1 MPEPPLPGYD
11 VNQRFDTEFLLR
23 QFLTNEELDAKARKQ
38 LPPLDEPRPTGSM
51 GDRAR
56 AIVNGQIAAGLRP
69 NAVVDSSGNPLPEPR
84 FTTLPVAPRPGV
96 LNPAPAANGAI
107 QPKPFRPNDPQPEG
121 RFYLFGGSSI
131 GDRGLQQGFAQ
142 TIGALTDADIAE
154 IANLYE
160 QGAYKPEGDFNLGFQ
175 EALQKARTGGRIV
188 LIWDPAQRRYVYVSA
203 TYAALLQAAQG
214 VAGDFHL
221 LDGSRP
227 GIELPGA
234 QGLPSGFVDVPS
246 RDPILDA
253 GRGIIG
259 GIINPGGG
267 EPSNPGI
274 TPTKPILPPKP
285 GKDDKGNIVQPGG
298 FLDELFRRN
307 PADP

>member
-11 VNQRFDTEFLLR
+11 PNQKFETEFFLR
-23 QFLTNEELDAKARKQ
+23 QFLTPAELDAKAREQ

-69 NAVVDSSGNPLPEPR
+69 NALVDSSGAPLPSLVKVP
-84 FTTLPVAPRPGV
+84 FSSAVQGSVIGA
-96 LNPAPAANGAI
+96 APAANGAI
-107 QPKPFRPNDPQPEG
+107 QPKPFRPAPSQPPSDVQLYQ
-121 RFYLFGGSSI
+121 RVPS
-131 GDRGLQQGFAQ
+131 GDRGLQQGFAE
-142 TIGALTDADIAE
+142 TIGRGTDADIAE

-160 QGAYKPEGDFNLGFQ
+160 QGVYKPEGDFNLGFQ
-175 EALQKARTGGRIV
+175 EAIQKARAGGRIV
-188 LIWDPAQRRYVYVSA
+188 LIWDPAQRRYVYVTA
-203 TYAALLQAAQG
+203 TYAAILQAAQG

-274 TPTKPILPPKP
+274 TPTKPIRPPMP